1 MSDQRSEQD
10 SKLSLAYIFKHHE
23 LLVDQHL
30 QLPRVEKLDSDLNFI
45 AGDQIIA
52 RDLRIE
58 EAIPEGLQWVPIRQ
72 LISQW
77 SQVEFEQ
84 ASRAMQ
90 LLEWRRNHKFC
101 SHCGSETEVHSSEY
115 AMVCPA
121 CRYHQY
127 PRVQPC
133 VITVITR
140 GDDEILLAKN
150 AKNKSN
156 MYGLIAGFVEV
167 GETLEAAVQRETLE
181 EVGIKLK
188 NIQYLSSQ
196 PWPFPSNLMIA
207 FKAEYDSGDLVLQE
221 EEISDAQFFKFDQLP
236 EIPFAGS
243 IAHAMI
249 QHVIH
254 QTPMHKK

>member
-1 MSDQRSEQD
+1 MTE
-10 SKLSLAYIFKHHE
+10 LSLAYIFKQQQ
-23 LLVDQHL
+23 LLVDEDF
-30 QLPRVEKLDSDLNFI
+30 QLPKVEKLTDDLHFLSD
-45 AGDQIIA
+45 QQVIA
-52 RDLRIE
+52 RDLHLE
-58 EAIPEGLQWVPIRQ
+58 EAIPAGYQLIPIRQ

-77 SQVEFEQ
+77 TKVEFEQ
-84 ASRAMQ
+84 ASRAIQ

-101 SHCGSETEVHSSEY
+101 SHCGTQTEAHATEY
-115 AMVCPA
+115 AMICPA

-140 GDDEILLAKN
+140 GDNQILLAKN

-167 GETLEAAVQRETLE
+167 GETLEEAVARETEE
-181 EVGIKLK
+181 EVGLKVK

-207 FKAEYDSGDLVLQE
+207 FKAEYESGDIILQE
-221 EEISDAQFFKFDQLP
+221 EEISDAQFFDFAHLP

-249 QHVIH
+249 QHAIH
-254 QTPMHKK
+254 QTSMQHDP